1 MKRFSLSLLAII
13 ILQFAIV
20 QSCSTEEESVAPV
33 VQTPEPETPAPTQYT
48 LAVSASEGGTVSTT
62 GGEYES
68 GQTVSV
74 TATPQGEY
82 LFKDW
87 SDGNTDATRT
97 ITVSS
102 NSTLTANFE
111 KKKYPLT
118 VNIEGEGE
126 VLEEIVNSGRTTDY
140 DSGTTVKLT
149 AVPTEGWEF
158 AGWTGAIESTELEV
172 QLLVSESKEIKA
184 IFIKILSGTSESI
197 QLCELENYHIERGV
211 GLGYPRYDYSLK
223 SVGNLKITLIFVD
236 FDDEPASRNINDVY
250 NYFNP
255 VSSNFFSKS
264 SYGKLNIEFE
274 VIDKWYRM
282 SKISSDYFSPP
293 DGSAHHS
300 YLSEALSLADKDYD
314 FSTTDHFVV
323 VTNPDA
329 KHFVNGPAFQ
339 GNTYWNFQAD
349 GKIFYS
355 STNSG
360 YDLNYWGGLWLNHEV
375 LHNMGLPDLYN
386 YEGDPTWHG
395 FVGEYSI
402 MGLISGF
409 APDLFA
415 YEKWMLGWLDE
426 ADIFCFE
433 NGNVVTDIIPLES
446 YSEGSKM
453 IILPISDKESLII
466 ENRRALNLDQN
477 IPDEGVLVYLVD
489 TSILTGKGTIEIIP
503 KDKSDEQKSNALLKK
518 GDVLIY
524 GNYQIE
530 VLFNTEDFC
539 RIEITKN

>member
-1 MKRFSLSLLAII
+1 MKFYFFLFSVCFISLMV
-13 ILQFAIV
+13 FY
-20 QSCSTEEESVAPV
+20 SCSAEEEESVAPV
-33 VQTPEPETPAPTQYT
+33 VQTPQPEPEPLEYT
-48 LAVSASEGGTVSTT
+48 LTVSATEGGTVSTEGGTYEEGTEVTITASANEGYRFTGWEGNNSTNESLTITLNSNQTYQALFELIPIYTLTVTTSEGGTVSTE
-62 GGEYES
+62 GGEYEE
-68 GQTVSV
+68 GTEVTI
-74 TATPQGEY
+74 TATP
-82 LFKDW
+82 D
-87 SDGNTDATRT
+87 
-97 ITVSS
+97 
-102 NSTLTANFE
+102 
-111 KKKYPLT
+111 
-118 VNIEGEGE
+118 EG
-126 VLEEIVNSGRTTDY
+126 Y
-140 DSGTTVKLT
+140 
-149 AVPTEGWEF
+149 EF
-158 AGWTGAIESTELEV
+158 VGWTGAIESAELEV
-172 QLLVSESKEIKA
+172 QLLVSEAKEVNA
-184 IFIKILSGTSESI
+184 VFLKILSGTSESI

-255 VSSNFFSKS
+255 VSSDFFSKS
-264 SYGKLNIEFE
+264 SYDKLNIEFE

-282 SKISSDYFSPP
+282 SKISSDYLSPP
-293 DGSAHHS
+293 DGSSHHS

-339 GNTYWNFQAD
+339 GNSYWNFQAD

-386 YEGDPTWHG
+386 YGGDPTWHG
-395 FVGEYSI
+395 FVGEFSI

-426 ADIFCFE
+426 AEIFCFE

-453 IILPISDKESLII
+453 IILPISDMESLII

-503 KDKSDEQKSNALLKK
+503 KDKSDEQKKNALLKK

-524 GNYQIE
+524 DNYQIE
-530 VLFNTEDFC
+530 VLFNTEDFY